1 VDLQLIA
8 RPSAP
13 TIRVALNRIRL
24 CPAEIKGSLKAGVDT
39 MEQQDSNLDH
49 DECYGSDDKD
59 EHQGKAADKE
69 RSPES
74 TNPMG
79 RSF

>member
-1 VDLQLIA
+1 MDLQLIA